1 MREAWRELEGD
12 DVWGETLLF
21 LWERLVSSGEVGGD
35 GTPNVT
41 DGNKPY

>member
-1 MREAWRELEGD
+1 MMDGVRHFYFYGKDWL
-12 DVWGETLLF
+12 
-21 LWERLVSSGEVGGD
+21 SSGEVGGD